1 MILALAE
8 AARNIRTAAA
18 GKNQKETMMLELDQ
32 IRYELSEAKSN
43 LREVGESL

>member
-1 MILALAE
+1 MILALVE

-18 GKNQKETMMLELDQ
+18 DRDWKELMMLELDQ

>member
-18 GKNQKETMMLELDQ
+18 DKNQKETMMLELDQ
-32 IRYELSEAKSN
+32 KGDNDVRTGSN
-43 LREVGESL
+43 